1 MSEEFMNFEQIY
13 QRLFKPVLNYIYSRV
28 SGDTAAEDIACLVW
42 QKVYQKL
49 EQFDPEK
56 GLPEQWIFT
65 IARNET
71 NKYFRFQKLKRFFVL
86 FEETSTQNKEK
97 SILDILSTQE
107 QNYSLFN
114 ALEIL
119 SKREKDLIS
128 LKFFSG
134 LNNRQIASVCQLSE
148 SNVGTILNRALKKL
162 RAELEQV

>member
-1 MSEEFMNFEQIY
+1 M
-13 QRLFKPVLNYIYSRV
+13 
-28 SGDTAAEDIACLVW
+28 
-42 QKVYQKL
+42 
-49 EQFDPEK
+49 
-56 GLPEQWIFT
+56 PEQWIFT

-162 RAELEQV
+162 RTKLEQV